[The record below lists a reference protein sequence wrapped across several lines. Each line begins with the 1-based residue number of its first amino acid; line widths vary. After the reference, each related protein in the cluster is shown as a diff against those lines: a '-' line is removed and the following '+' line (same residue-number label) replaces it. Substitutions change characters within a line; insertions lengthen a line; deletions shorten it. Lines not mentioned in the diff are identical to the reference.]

1 METAI
6 QRRPEVHGPV
16 LGGVILIGMTYKV
29 GPKGQVVIPKPIRDR
44 LGISPG
50 DEVVVEQDGRE
61 VRIRRHADDAKARR
75 NRIQALRGI
84 SADTPGLPG
93 FEADKQEEREREQRK
108 DRELEQLDG
117 RSPR

>member
-1 METAI
+1 MESVA
-6 QRRPEVHGPV
+6 QLPPAAAYPA
-16 LGGVILIGMTYKV
+16 LGGVILFGMTYRV

-50 DEVVVEQDGRE
+50 DEVVVEQEGRE
-61 VRIRRHADDAKARR
+61 VRIRLQADDVEARR
-75 NRIQALRGI
+75 KRIRALRGI

-117 RSPR
+117 RGSR